1 MKFSS
6 YQPAVAPNVMR
17 PPAVQASGDVNAYG
31 DVKAGAGLGQLAGAI
46 GQVTAVLAKRQDDM
60 DAASVM
66 EARQKIMTSVTEQLY
81 GQGGLFQTAQG
92 ENAKGLTER
101 TTDTIKKTFDDVA
114 KNYNGRVQYA
124 LKGNLNENMANFQ
137 RIAASR
143 EMQEY
148 ESTQKADYE
157 SNITNSAQLAGL
169 TYNVKDALQNYVNDA
184 LRLTDARGAQQGWT
198 GAQLQTERM
207 KGITSIVAAAVGAAI
222 DNEDYDTAGAYLL
235 QYRKDMDQA
244 TYAKFSRILKKRNDA
259 LQMDQTVRDV
269 FAKVYDPETGQYDRA
284 KMMEIVGQINGP
296 GATTTVA
303 GGEGILW
310 DIARKTS
317 ALTGIK
323 PEFIYAQLYHESGGG
338 NSQLARENLNFAGLT
353 QVEPNGEENKQ
364 PDGGNYYRVFKNADE
379 FAEAYAHDF
388 LNRYEGV
395 KDAQTVEEYAT
406 ILRNN
411 GYFTAPLESYI
422 AGLKGAL
429 ASSEGSRTVSAYDPE
444 KYKQLVAQVDALAAD
459 AQKTKKIE
467 RENFIDNLKVA
478 IDGTTNYSDALT
490 MINGQGLSGDEKAA
504 MQSYAMK
511 KFGISPQT
519 GRTKGS
525 GRASSGAAA
534 QRKIDSSM
542 RALRTM
548 QVNLMSDKKITTKA
562 YLSAQDAGNLL
573 DDNNMLSDE
582 QLAELRDA
590 YSDADV
596 MSQFTTYIEN
606 EGIGGA
612 YKRMITNGMDP
623 LVATILIT
631 KIDPSYLG
639 ADYQGDLSDDED
651 EEDYYTGDL
660 TD

>member
-17 PPAVQASGDVNAYG
+17 PPAVQVSGDVNAYG

-46 GQVTAVLAKRQDDM
+46 GQMTAVLAKRQDDM

-101 TTDTIKKTFDDVA
+101 ATDTIRKTFDDVA
-114 KNYNGRVQYA
+114 KNYNRRVQYA

-137 RIAASR
+137 RIAASK

-148 ESTQKADYE
+148 EATQKADYE
-157 SNITNSAQLAGL
+157 SNLAINAQNAGITS
-169 TYNVKDALQNYVNDA
+169 NVKDALANYVNDTM
-184 LRLTDARGAQQGWT
+184 RLIDARGVQQGWT

-207 KGITSIVAAAVGAAI
+207 KGITSIVASAVGAAI
-222 DNEDYDTAGAYLL
+222 DNEDYDTAGAYLAR
-235 QYRKDMDQA
+235 YRKDMDQA
-244 TYAKFSRILKKRNDA
+244 TYAKFAKVLKKRDEA
-259 LQMDQTVRDV
+259 RQIDMDVEKAFKNPLIWDGTHFNEEEARKYVDSM
-269 FAKVYDPETGQYDRA
+269 Y
-284 KMMEIVGQINGP
+284 GP
-296 GATTTVA
+296 NATKTVA
-303 GGEGILW
+303 GGEGVLW

-388 LNRYEGV
+388 LNRYEGI

-411 GYFTAPLESYI
+411 GYFTAPLENYI

-429 ASSEGSRTVSAYDPE
+429 ASSDGSRTVSAYDPE
-444 KYKQLVAQVDALAAD
+444 KRDRLLQKLKARGAELERGVKEKREAYLENVAQ
-459 AQKTKKIE
+459 
-467 RENFIDNLKVA
+467 
-478 IDGTTNYSDALT
+478 
-490 MINGQGLSGDEKAA
+490 A
-504 MQSYAMK
+504 MQSAGNYSGALSILNGQNLTMAERNALENQIK
-511 KFGISPQT
+511 SYYHVKDG
-519 GRTKGS
+519 GS
-525 GRASSGAAA
+525 GMTQTQRAAKTKDVEKMIFDLETDGKVSSEVLFNTRHAFQDLMDSGALSEDAVNDFNRAISDPDLMADIAQGMKTMKAGGVYKYLLYKGMNKTAAAGVLSMLDYSSWDKDSQGQPDGADIAA
-534 QRKIDSSM
+534 QYHIR
-542 RALRTM
+542 
-548 QVNLMSDKKITTKA
+548 
-562 YLSAQDAGNLL
+562 
-573 DDNNMLSDE
+573 
-582 QLAELRDA
+582 
-590 YSDADV
+590 
-596 MSQFTTYIEN
+596 
-606 EGIGGA
+606 
-612 YKRMITNGMDP
+612 
-623 LVATILIT
+623 
-631 KIDPSYLG
+631 
-639 ADYQGDLSDDED
+639 
-651 EEDYYTGDL
+651 
-660 TD
+660 

>member
-1 MKFSS
+1 MKFST
-6 YQPAVAPNVMR
+6 YQPAVEPTVMR
-17 PPAVQASGDVNAYG
+17 PPAVHVSGDVNAYG
-31 DVKAGAGLGQLAGAI
+31 DTKAGAGLNQLAGAI
-46 GQVTAVLAKRQDDM
+46 GQVNAVLAKRQDDM

-101 TTDTIKKTFDDVA
+101 TTDTIKKTFADIA

-184 LRLTDARGAQQGWT
+184 LRLIDARGAQQGWT

-207 KGITSIVAAAVGAAI
+207 RGITSIVASAVGAAI
-222 DNEDYDTAGAYLL
+222 DNEDYDTAGAYLS

-244 TYAKFSRILKKRNDA
+244 TYAKFAKVLKKRDEA
-259 LQMDQTVRDV
+259 RQIDMDTEEAFKNPLIWDGTHFNEEEARKYVDSM
-269 FAKVYDPETGQYDRA
+269 Y
-284 KMMEIVGQINGP
+284 GP
-296 GATTTVA
+296 NATKTVA

-388 LNRYEGV
+388 LNRYEGI

-411 GYFTAPLESYI
+411 GYFTAPLENYI

-444 KYKQLVAQVDALAAD
+444 KRDRLIQKLKARGAELERGVKEKREAYLENVAQ
-459 AQKTKKIE
+459 
-467 RENFIDNLKVA
+467 
-478 IDGTTNYSDALT
+478 
-490 MINGQGLSGDEKAA
+490 A
-504 MQSYAMK
+504 MQS
-511 KFGISPQT
+511 S
-519 GRTKGS
+519 GS
-525 GRASSGAAA
+525 YSGALSILNGQDLTTAERNALENQIKSYYHVKDSTSGMTRAQQTAKTKDVEKMIFGLETDGNVSPELLINTRHAFQDLMNNGALSEDAA
-534 QRKIDSSM
+534 NDFDRAINDPDLMADIAQGMKTMKAGGVYKYLLYKGMNKVAAVGVLSMLDNSSWDKDS
-542 RALRTM
+542 
-548 QVNLMSDKKITTKA
+548 QGQPD
-562 YLSAQDAGNLL
+562 
-573 DDNNMLSDE
+573 
-582 QLAELRDA
+582 
-590 YSDADV
+590 
-596 MSQFTTYIEN
+596 
-606 EGIGGA
+606 
-612 YKRMITNGMDP
+612 
-623 LVATILIT
+623 
-631 KIDPSYLG
+631 G
-639 ADYQGDLSDDED
+639 ADILKEYHIR
-651 EEDYYTGDL
+651 
-660 TD
+660 

>member
-6 YQPAVAPNVMR
+6 YQPAVVPNVMR

-157 SNITNSAQLAGL
+157 SNITNNAQLAGL

-207 KGITSIVAAAVGAAI
+207 KGITSIVASAVGAAI
-222 DNEDYDTAGAYLL
+222 DNEDYDTAGAYLAR
-235 QYRKDMDQA
+235 YRKDMDQA
-244 TYAKFSRILKKRNDA
+244 TYAKFAKVLKKRDEA
-259 LQMDQTVRDV
+259 RQIDMDTEEAFKNPLIWDGTHFNEEEARKYVDSM
-269 FAKVYDPETGQYDRA
+269 Y
-284 KMMEIVGQINGP
+284 GP
-296 GATTTVA
+296 NATKTVA
-303 GGEGILW
+303 GGEGVLW

-388 LNRYEGV
+388 LNRYEGI

-411 GYFTAPLESYI
+411 GYFTAPLENYI

-429 ASSEGSRTVSAYDPE
+429 ASSEGSHTVSAYDPE
-444 KYKQLVAQVDALAAD
+444 KRDQLFRQLKARGAEMERGVKEQREAYLENVA
-459 AQKTKKIE
+459 
-467 RENFIDNLKVA
+467 R
-478 IDGTTNYSDALT
+478 
-490 MINGQGLSGDEKAA
+490 A
-504 MQSYAMK
+504 MQSAGNY
-511 KFGISPQT
+511 
-519 GRTKGS
+519 
-525 GRASSGAAA
+525 SGALSILNGQDLTMSERNSLQGQAKSYYHVKDTAGGGMSRA
-534 QRKIDSSM
+534 QQESGMKTMDKM
-542 RALRTM
+542 MLALSTDGTIRDDTL
-548 QVNLMSDKKITTKA
+548 VNAQYAFRSLLEADALPPEVVADYHNAIGNEDLMSDVT
-562 YLSAQDAGNLL
+562 SNLKT
-573 DDNNMLSDE
+573 MK
-582 QLAELRDA
+582 
-590 YSDADV
+590 
-596 MSQFTTYIEN
+596 T
-606 EGIGGA
+606 GGA
-612 YKRMITNGMDP
+612 YKYLLYHGVHP
-623 LVATILIT
+623 LAAAGILT
-631 KIDPSYLG
+631 MLPAGYWNKENQGQPNG
-639 ADYQGDLSDDED
+639 ADILKQYHIR
-651 EEDYYTGDL
+651 
-660 TD
+660 

>member
-137 RIAASR
+137 RIAASK

-148 ESTQKADYE
+148 EATQKADYE
-157 SNITNSAQLAGL
+157 SNLSIDAQNAGL
-169 TYNVKDALQNYVNDA
+169 AWNVNGAVDMGVNDA
-184 LRLTDARGAQQGWT
+184 LRLIDARGVQQGWT

-207 KGITSIVAAAVGAAI
+207 RGITSVVASAVGAAI
-222 DNEDYDTAGAYLL
+222 DNEDYDTAGAYLS
-235 QYRKDMDQA
+235 QYRKDMDQG
-244 TYAKFSRILKKRNDA
+244 TYAKFAKALKKREEARQID
-259 LQMDQTVRDV
+259 MDVEKAFQS
-269 FAKVYDPETGQYDRA
+269 AKIWDGTHFNEEEARKYADGIYGT
-284 KMMEIVGQINGP
+284 
-296 GATTTVA
+296 GATKTVA

-388 LNRYEGV
+388 LNRYEGI
-395 KDAQTVEEYAT
+395 KDAQTVEEYAA

-411 GYFTAPLESYI
+411 GYFTAPLENYI

-429 ASSEGSRTVSAYDPE
+429 ASSEGSHTVSAYDPE
-444 KYKQLVAQVDALAAD
+444 KRDRLLQKLKARGAELERGVKEQREAYLENVA
-459 AQKTKKIE
+459 
-467 RENFIDNLKVA
+467 R
-478 IDGTTNYSDALT
+478 
-490 MINGQGLSGDEKAA
+490 A
-504 MQSYAMK
+504 MQSAGNYSGALSILNGQNLTMAERNALENQIK
-511 KFGISPQT
+511 SYYHVKDG
-519 GRTKGS
+519 GS
-525 GRASSGAAA
+525 GMTQTQRAAKTKDVEKMIFGLETDGKVSPELLINTRHAFQDLMDSGALSEDAVNDFNRAISDPDLMADIAQGMKTMKAGGVYKYLLYKGMNKTAAAGVLSMLDYSSWDKDSQGQPDGADIAA
-534 QRKIDSSM
+534 QYHIR
-542 RALRTM
+542 
-548 QVNLMSDKKITTKA
+548 
-562 YLSAQDAGNLL
+562 
-573 DDNNMLSDE
+573 
-582 QLAELRDA
+582 
-590 YSDADV
+590 
-596 MSQFTTYIEN
+596 
-606 EGIGGA
+606 
-612 YKRMITNGMDP
+612 
-623 LVATILIT
+623 
-631 KIDPSYLG
+631 
-639 ADYQGDLSDDED
+639 
-651 EEDYYTGDL
+651 
-660 TD
+660 